1 MTKGGGKLRNKFMK
15 RIAVGFEIGA
25 VIAIALRLIIDNA
38 VIIRICNIEVLLTC
52 IVHIAYYWMKARAE
66 RQQ

>member
-1 MTKGGGKLRNKFMK
+1 MK